1 MDRSV
6 EEWAQ
11 SLRQLK
17 PEALMRLVDAIAL
30 VSQENQTPPNS
41 PPASSSATD
50 AVPHQDLDNAME
62 EEVEEN
68 ASSSAGS
75 SQEELESFQEVKKK
89 RRQKRKRQADPISPI
104 PEVSEITNKKSH
116 RSNWRPF
123 TATEPTPRPSE
134 PQEVTPSEPS
144 QETPASVQPKKPK
157 IPPIIVRDAGKWT
170 QISAKMASERIHFT
184 KAKPC
189 ADGIRVQMSST
200 DAFRAATRLLERYKV
215 PFHTFTLEEDRP
227 IRVVLRRVPIEIP
240 VDEVAEDL
248 KAQGF
253 HPVGV
258 SRMKRLITK
267 KELPLVLVEVPHD
280 EKKIFDLKTICFLTI
295 NVEKPRKSGLATQC
309 HNCQW
314 FHHTQRNCRVPPKCV
329 KCGKDHASRDC
340 QKTRESPATCANCGQ
355 SHTASYRGCA
365 KFPGMKT
372 HSQKPQPQVRPTPPK
387 SVPEKT
393 APKPAPPS
401 QRVNI
406 EHQGQTKTEPKG
418 KSTQKSFAEAT
429 STQKTNDLNSVLVS
443 MVTAIGNAKNGT
455 EAIQRFVTFIPKL
468 TSALTKN

>member
-1 MDRSV
+1 
-6 EEWAQ
+6 
-11 SLRQLK
+11 
-17 PEALMRLVDAIAL
+17 
-30 VSQENQTPPNS
+30 
-41 PPASSSATD
+41 
-50 AVPHQDLDNAME
+50 ME

-75 SQEELESFQEVKKK
+75 SQEELESFQEVRKK
-89 RRQKRKRQADPISPI
+89 RRQKRKRQADLISPI
-104 PEVSEITNKKSH
+104 PEVSEITTKKSH
-116 RSNWRPF
+116 RSNWKPF
-123 TATEPTPRPSE
+123 TAPEPTPRPSE
-134 PQEVTPSEPS
+134 PQEELS
-144 QETPASVQPKKPK
+144 QEIPAPVQPKKPK
-157 IPPIIVRDAGKWT
+157 IPPIIVRDMGKWT
-170 QISAKMASERIHFT
+170 QISAKMASERVHFT

-189 ADGIRVQMSST
+189 ADGIRIQMSSI
-200 DAFRAATRLLERYKV
+200 DAFRAATRLLERYTV

-258 SRMKRLITK
+258 ARMRRFITK

-372 HSQKPQPQVRPTPPK
+372 HSQKSQSQARPTPTK
-387 SVPEKT
+387 SAPEKT
-393 APKPAPPS
+393 TPKPAPPS
-401 QRVNI
+401 QRENI
-406 EHQGQTKTEPKG
+406 EHRGQTKTEPKG

-443 MVTAIGNAKNGT
+443 MVTAIDNVKNGT
-455 EAIQRFVTFIPKL
+455 EAIQRIVTFIPKL